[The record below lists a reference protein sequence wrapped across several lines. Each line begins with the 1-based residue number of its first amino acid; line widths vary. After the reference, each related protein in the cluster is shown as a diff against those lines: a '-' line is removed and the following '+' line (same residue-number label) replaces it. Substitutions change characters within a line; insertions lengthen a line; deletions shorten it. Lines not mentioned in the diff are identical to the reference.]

1 MSRMP
6 ALSLAAVPGRRRA
19 TLELAGE
26 IERRGFT
33 GIYCPS
39 TVANVTLCAALAQ
52 VTNEIHFGTSIA
64 PIYARTVLDYAQTI
78 SFIHEISGGRFRFGI
93 GVSHGPSLKRM
104 GVTAGKPLSDTRD
117 FVAELKAVQRV
128 GELPP
133 IVLATMRRK
142 MIALAGEIGDGM
154 VFANASRSFMAA
166 SLAALP
172 EDKRNDDNFYIG
184 NMIPTCIDDD
194 VEAAKAVNRR
204 TLSTYVQLPNYRN
217 YWKESGY
224 AEEMAGVEAAVAAGE
239 PDKIAG
245 HLSDKWLAD
254 NTLFG
259 SVAQVRDGLEAW
271 FDAGVHTPILV
282 PSSAITATSWWRSRK
297 CSRLSAK
304 QAAGGV
310 AMTEKID
317 CLLIGKW
324 RTVEADIWD
333 RDYLDL
339 VEPAYIAFKDSGRGE
354 FSFGCING
362 GFEFEYSRRIVF
374 FKWLGFDEMDDVG
387 GDGSADLEDDGSIEI
402 EIRFDSGDE
411 AILKAQRW

>member
-6 ALSLAAVPGRRRA
+6 ALSLAAVPGRRLA
-19 TLELAGE
+19 TLELASE

-52 VTNEIHFGTSIA
+52 RTNEIYFGTSIA

-117 FVAELKAVQRV
+117 FVAELKAVERV
-128 GELPP
+128 GDMPP
-133 IVLATMRRK
+133 IILATMRRK

-172 EDKRNDDNFYIG
+172 EGKRNDNNFYIG
-184 NMIPTCIDDD
+184 NMIPTCISDD

-204 TLSTYVQLPNYRN
+204 TLNSYVQLPNYRN

-224 AEEMAGVEAAVAAGE
+224 EEEMAGVEAAMAAGE
-239 PDKIAG
+239 QEKIAG

-259 SVAQVRDGLEAW
+259 SVTQVRDGLEAW
-271 FDAGVHTPILV
+271 FDAGIHTPILV
-282 PSSAITATSWWRSRK
+282 PSSADGNQLVAF
-297 CSRLSAK
+297 
-304 QAAGGV
+304 QEMFAAF
-310 AMTEKID
+310 A
-317 CLLIGKW
+317 
-324 RTVEADIWD
+324 
-333 RDYLDL
+333 
-339 VEPAYIAFKDSGRGE
+339 
-354 FSFGCING
+354 
-362 GFEFEYSRRIVF
+362 
-374 FKWLGFDEMDDVG
+374 
-387 GDGSADLEDDGSIEI
+387 
-402 EIRFDSGDE
+402 
-411 AILKAQRW
+411 